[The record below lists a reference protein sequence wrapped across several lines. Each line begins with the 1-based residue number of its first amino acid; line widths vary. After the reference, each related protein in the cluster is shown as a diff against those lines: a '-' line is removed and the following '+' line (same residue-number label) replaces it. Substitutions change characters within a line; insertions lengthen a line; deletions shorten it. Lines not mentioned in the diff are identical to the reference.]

1 MGHIQTTPPDIIRQ
15 GLPVTAA
22 NAAVEAGQISLAE
35 LDRLA
40 IPRKTLA
47 HRNTLGR
54 LTAEQSDRLDRLLRM
69 IGLAETTFGD
79 ARQAAI
85 WLRRPT
91 AALDGEAPL
100 ELLDTDVGCRM
111 VENLLGRIAHGIAA

>member
-1 MGHIQTTPPDIIRQ
+1 MEIPQASQPRLIRE
-15 GLPVTAA
+15 GLAVATAY
-22 NAAVEAGQISLAE
+22 AALEDGRLSLSE

-40 IPRKTLA
+40 IARKTLA

-69 IGLAETTFGD
+69 IALAEQVFGD
-79 ARQAAI
+79 RPKAAA

-91 AALDGEAPL
+91 RPLEGEAPL
-100 ELLDTDVGCRM
+100 DLLDTDRGCRL
-111 VENLLGRIAHGIAA
+111 VEDLLDRISHGIAA

>member
-1 MGHIQTTPPDIIRQ
+1 MEYLTATPPRLIRE
-15 GLPVTAA
+15 GLSVGTAY
-22 NAAVEAGQISLAE
+22 AAMEAGRVSLAE

-69 IGLAETTFGD
+69 IGLAEETFGD
-79 ARQAAI
+79 ASRAAT

-100 ELLDTDVGCRM
+100 NLLDTDVGCRM

>member
-1 MGHIQTTPPDIIRQ
+1 MNVILAPQAIRH
-15 GLPVTAA
+15 GLPVATAY
-22 NAAVEAGQISLAE
+22 AAMEAGRVTLVE

-69 IGLAETTFGD
+69 ITLAETSFGD
-79 ARQAAI
+79 VQKAAT

-100 ELLDTDVGCRM
+100 NLLDTDMGCRM
-111 VENLLGRIAHGIAA
+111 VENLLGRISHGIAA